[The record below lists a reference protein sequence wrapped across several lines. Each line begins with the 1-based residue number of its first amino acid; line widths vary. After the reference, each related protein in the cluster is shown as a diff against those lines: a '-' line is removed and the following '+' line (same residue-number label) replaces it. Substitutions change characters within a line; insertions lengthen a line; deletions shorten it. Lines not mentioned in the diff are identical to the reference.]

1 MAEMM
6 ADGRMMAEILL
17 ESSII
22 SKMVEE
28 ERKMEEDLDFLY
40 DNNVC
45 QKKDDENEKV
55 SRRKIKPYSTTRIK
69 SKNFLSSISYT
80 GIKEEGLYD
89 RNFIFDV

>member
-1 MAEMM
+1 
-6 ADGRMMAEILL
+6 MMAEILL
-17 ESSII
+17 ESNII

-45 QKKDDENEKV
+45 QKKDNENEKV

-69 SKNFLSSISYT
+69 SKNFLSNISYT

-89 RNFIFDV
+89 RNFVFDV

>member
-1 MAEMM
+1 MAE
-6 ADGRMMAEILL
+6 MMAEILL
-17 ESSII
+17 ESNII

-55 SRRKIKPYSTTRIK
+55 SRRKIKAYSTTRIK

-89 RNFIFDV
+89 RNFVFDV

>member
-1 MAEMM
+1 
-6 ADGRMMAEILL
+6 MMAEILL
-17 ESSII
+17 ESNII

-45 QKKDDENEKV
+45 QKKDNENEKM

-89 RNFIFDV
+89 RNFVFDV